1 MPDRYSVTARS
12 VLGKRAKQLRRD
24 GIMPGNIY
32 GRGLES
38 VAVQLPY
45 RGAATIMSEHGL
57 NSLIEV
63 EVEGEETGRPVVVRS
78 VQRHPVTR
86 EIQHVDFYQV
96 DLTRQMQAM
105 VPITVTGV
113 APAVHTYQ
121 GVVITGADRVS
132 VQALPADIP
141 GHLEINIDGL
151 EELDDQLTVGDLDL
165 PASILVMTELDIMIV
180 RVQRPRKIEDA
191 VEEAE
196 LLEGEEGELAEG
208 EEAPDGEGSEGESE
222 ERAAYR

>member
-45 RGAATIMSEHGL
+45 RGAATIVSRHGL

-86 EIQHVDFYQV
+86 AIQHVDFYQV

-208 EEAPDGEGSEGESE
+208 EEAPDAEGSEGESE
-222 ERAAYR
+222 ERPTYR